1 MSELRH
7 MRKCLA
13 MLAKDIAD
21 VVGQNDH
28 PDYCGL
34 PQVDHDLKY
43 WSRVYQYYGQTEFEK
58 ADVA

>member
-1 MSELRH
+1 
-7 MRKCLA
+7 